1 MKLKFYSRQIMDI
14 LSYFNIFEET
24 KIGQWWN
31 HIFVELADPRTN
43 DWPLM
48 RNPLHGLLIISA
60 YLYFVTTWG
69 PKFMANRKPF
79 KMTKLLIVY
88 NAIQVFVSCVL
99 TYEAVTHAYFFG
111 NYSLRCEP
119 VDTSRSPT
127 AMRVSVKKRLIVVLF

>member
-1 MKLKFYSRQIMDI
+1 MDI
-14 LSYFNIFEET
+14 LNRLNIFENT
-24 KIGQWWN
+24 RVSQWWN

-48 RNPLHGLLIISA
+48 RNPIPGLLIISA

-79 KMTKLLIVY
+79 KMTNLLIVY
-88 NAIQVFVSCVL
+88 NAVQVFVSCLL
-99 TYEAVTHAYFFG
+99 TYEAVTHAYFWG

-119 VDTSRSPT
+119 VDTSRSPV
-127 AMRVSVKKRLIVVLF
+127 AMRVRKNNVIFIITVELD